1 MENGS
6 RFLDKRAVVTGAAS
20 GIGAAVA
27 RSLVAEGA
35 AAVALLDRNEGELE
49 TLAAEIGPQ
58 AVPLRCD
65 VSDSTQVAAA
75 WTTIESWSGLD
86 ILVTA
91 AAVLGPV
98 TSVVDCPPEVWDE
111 VFATNV
117 RGTYL
122 AVRHAVPM
130 MRKNGRGA
138 IVTISSAGGL
148 IATPALGPYGGS
160 KAAVIQITRSLAVA
174 HARENI
180 RVNCVCP
187 GPIDTPMLQE
197 RLVDPRDVDTV
208 RSRVRLNRFGTPREV
223 AEAVLFLASDAAS
236 FATGAMLLVDGGE
249 LA

>member
-1 MENGS
+1 M
-6 RFLDKRAVVTGAAS
+6 RFAGKRAVITGAAS

-27 RSLVAEGA
+27 RAIAAEGA
-35 AAVALLDRNEGELE
+35 SAIALVDRQASGLE
-49 TLAAEIGPQ
+49 TIAGEIG
-58 AVPLRCD
+58 ARACPLTCD
-65 VSDSTQVAAA
+65 VSDPVQVASA
-75 WTTIESWSGLD
+75 WQALDSWNGLD

-98 TSVVDCPPEVWDE
+98 GGIVDFEPDVWDS

-122 AVRHAVPM
+122 AVRHSIPL
-130 MRKNGRGA
+130 MRRSGGGS

-148 IATPALGPYGGS
+148 IATPALPPYGAS
-160 KAAVIQITRSLAVA
+160 KAAVIQLTRSLAVA
-174 HARENI
+174 HAPDNI

-197 RLVDPRDVDTV
+197 RLVDPKDADLV
-208 RSRVRLNRFGTPREV
+208 RSRTRMKRFGQPREV
-223 AEAVLFLASDAAS
+223 AEAVLFFASESAS
-236 FATGAMLLVDGGE
+236 FATGATLLVDGGE